1 MAKRKDNRKGMNRI
15 ILAKGLGL
23 RAEG

>member
-15 ILAKGLGL
+15 ILAKGRGL